1 MSGRTGTVRG
11 GVDGMDGPARHRSR
25 IHELDRDIARLIRL
39 RTAEDRRLQDA
50 RRAAGRPRTD
60 LAWENAVLRGYQEA
74 LGPAGAQLALILL
87 ALGRST
93 SPGPAVEPEERKK
106 EPEERKKEHTST

>member
-1 MSGRTGTVRG
+1 MNGRTDAVNG
-11 GVDGMDGPARHRSR
+11 GVGGLDGPARHRSR

-50 RRAAGRPRTD
+50 RRAVGHPRTD

-93 SPGPAVEPEERKK
+93 PPRPAAEPEERT
-106 EPEERKKEHTST
+106 KEHTSP